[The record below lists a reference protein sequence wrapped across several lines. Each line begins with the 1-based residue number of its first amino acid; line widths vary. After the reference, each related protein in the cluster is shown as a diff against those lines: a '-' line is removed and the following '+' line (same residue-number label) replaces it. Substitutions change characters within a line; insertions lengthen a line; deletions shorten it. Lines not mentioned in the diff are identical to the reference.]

1 MLRFIDLFAGIG
13 GFHHALSSSPIN
25 AKCVMSVELDP
36 HCREVYKSSLL
47 DNNDAENEIPF
58 ISDIRS
64 LTRSKTGKS
73 DRSIDKLR
81 ELIPDHEILCGGFP
95 CQPFSKGGKQEGIKD
110 KTRGTLFFDIMQI
123 IKAKQPKY
131 VILEN
136 VPNLVGPRH
145 FDGTWLTVVKRLRS
159 AGYLVSDRPAIL
171 SPHELY
177 PSNGGTPQVRKRLF
191 ILATRNDDNCE
202 QPDLTVRDYLD
213 SIGTYPPEK
222 WDITNYLRPESVRD
236 HHFLRDDEKMW
247 LEAWNFFIQMIPH
260 DSLPGFPI
268 WERDLRAR
276 IKKPKVCPA
285 WKLEFLHKNKQ
296 FYLTHKDLIDNWRT
310 IDWSHGTADKPI
322 RVANFPDSRRK
333 FEWQARSHQ
342 PTQTQRDLRDL
353 LIQFRPSGIRVK
365 PPTYAPALVAITQTT
380 ILGKEMRRLTPV
392 EAALLQRFP
401 ASVFDNVDIDEK
413 LKYKQLG
420 NAVPVGLVQFCAHWL
435 INEQPAK

>member
-13 GFHHALSSSPIN
+13 GFHHALSSQPIN
-25 AKCVMSVELDP
+25 AECVMAVEIDP
-36 HCREVYKSSLL
+36 ACREVYTSSLL
-47 DNNDAENEIPF
+47 NKNGQENSIPF

-64 LTRSKTGKS
+64 LTRTSNGNS
-73 DRSIDKLR
+73 DRSIKKIQ

-110 KTRGTLFFDIMQI
+110 ETRGTLFFDIMQI
-123 IKAKQPKY
+123 IRAKKPKY

-171 SPHELY
+171 SPHELD

-191 ILATRNDDNCE
+191 ILATRNDKNSE
-202 QPDLTVRDYLD
+202 QPDITVRDYLD

-222 WDITNYLRPESVRD
+222 WNITDYLRPESVKQ

-247 LEAWNFFIQMIPH
+247 LEAWNHFIQMIPI
-260 DSLPGFPI
+260 DNLPGFPI
-268 WERDLRAR
+268 WEQDLRSR
-276 IKKPKVCPA
+276 IKKPGSCPP

-296 FYLTHKDLIDNWRT
+296 FYLTHKMLIDEWRM
-310 IDWSHGTADKPI
+310 IDWSHGAVDGPI
-322 RVANFPDSRRK
+322 RVADFPDSRRK
-333 FEWQARSHQ
+333 FEWQARSYQ

-380 ILGKEMRRLTPV
+380 ILGNEMRRLTPV

-401 ASVFDNVDIDEK
+401 ESVFSNVAIDEK
-413 LKYKQLG
+413 LLYKQLG
-420 NAVPVGLVQFCAHWL
+420 NAVPVGLVQFCANWL
-435 INEQPAK
+435 IHEQNGK